1 VRGGLFWLHLD
12 TCTLRGGG
20 RKFIR
25 GGPVKFFAL
34 LQTVRE
40 GRSTKIHDFKGLL
53 AKKLGGIY
61 KNFGC

>member
-1 VRGGLFWLHLD
+1 MSISVAGAEAGNLYE
-12 TCTLRGGG
+12 
-20 RKFIR
+20 

-53 AKKLGGIY
+53 AKILGGIY
-61 KNFGC
+61 KISGC